1 MSLLCFLIIYYFVC
15 KDTIKRFLLKKHLIL
30 FIVSGILCIG
40 TVLWNIYFMII
51 LPSLSSGKEPF
62 LPERNFIEN
71 LFILFISWYISFRGV
86 GILRLHINE
95 PPSRERASDE
105 EVIANEAAI
114 FTRKYKL
121 SPTENKV
128 LLRMV
133 QGETNRQIAEAM
145 FIELTTVKVHVHNIL
160 KKTGKTSRNEVISDF
175 WHSM

>member
-1 MSLLCFLIIYYFVC
+1 ME
-15 KDTIKRFLLKKHLIL
+15 
-30 FIVSGILCIG
+30 
-40 TVLWNIYFMII
+40 
-51 LPSLSSGKEPF
+51 EPF

-105 EVIANEAAI
+105 DIIANEAAI

-133 QGETNRQIAEAM
+133 QGQTNRQIAEAM